1 MAQSTPTAADMALL
15 LTEIREVRREMREN
29 RSQLENRIA
38 ALERRVWLLSIGTGL
53 GGTGVGAA
61 IMQAIGS
68 GV

>member
-1 MAQSTPTAADMALL
+1 MTEAPPTAADMAML

-29 RSQLENRIA
+29 RAQLEDRIA
-38 ALERRVWLLSIGTGL
+38 ALERRVWAISIFVGV

-61 IMQAIGS
+61 ITQALGS